1 MRKYFLIFFGEF
13 ETESVCKEIALTLTP
28 IVDSPHLKFN
38 HSKGNLIFHFA
49 SEVSQEEIYD
59 YVLGSTFDLCSSF
72 ILTEN
77 TDKVSLYL
85 PKNVKQHLLDL
96 ENEGDD
102 VDIKIN
108 INQTRPLTELEGEE
122 EFVALLLDE
131 VKKQV
136 KKPSLDQ
143 ILDKINSKGIE
154 SLSKFEKDTL
164 DEHSKNFS

>member
-1 MRKYFLIFFGEF
+1 MKKYFLIVFGDF
-13 ETESVCKEIALTLTP
+13 ENENVCKEIALTLTP

-38 HSKGNLIFHFA
+38 HSKGNLLFHFA

-59 YVLGSTFDLCSSF
+59 YVLGSVFDLCSSF

-77 TDKVSLYL
+77 TDKVSLYI
-85 PKNVKQHLLDL
+85 PQAVKKHLLDL
-96 ENEGDD
+96 EKEGDD

-108 INQTRPLTELEGEE
+108 INQTRPLSDLEGEE

-131 VKKQV
+131 VKKQI

-143 ILDKINSKGIE
+143 ILDKINTKGFE

-164 DEHSKNFS
+164 DEHSKNFH

>member
-1 MRKYFLIFFGEF
+1 MKKYFLIVLGEF
-13 ETESVCKEIALTLTP
+13 ENEEACKEVALTLTP
-28 IVDSPHLKFN
+28 IVDSPQLKFN

-59 YVLGSTFDLCSSF
+59 YILGSIFDLCSSF
-72 ILTEN
+72 ILMEN

-85 PKNVKQHLLDL
+85 PKNIKQHLLDL
-96 ENEGDD
+96 DKVGED

-108 INQTRPLTELEGEE
+108 INQNRPLSELEGEE

-136 KKPSLDQ
+136 KRPSLDQ
-143 ILDKINSKGIE
+143 ILDKININGID
-154 SLSKFEKDTL
+154 SLTKFEKDTL